1 MISELLN
8 RRFIAL
14 LIVSF
19 FSSFVAAPVS
29 TLLPIYVEAD
39 LRGTPFFSAGLRAA
53 FLILGGVFAVP
64 AGRLSD
70 VWGVKPVYV
79 LGTLGPVLAGA
90 IFFSGDP
97 LLLMALCTG
106 IGISFGF
113 NSAGG
118 QSYLISA
125 APASVIGMASAGY
138 FLGNTLGSASGNL
151 LSGPIAD
158 AFGFQSLGLL
168 VALAGVGLVLMS
180 MVILPVIPSPQ
191 SVDRRH
197 DLSALMHLFRRLD
210 LCLLLGI
217 RYLPTS
223 YWGAVT
229 LLLPLL
235 IFRITGTSKAATDY
249 TAISLTIAAC
259 FQVLTGRLCDR
270 MGRWRPILVSAS
282 LVAISALGLALTA
295 HRLAGIY
302 VFGILATAS
311 AWSLSTTMPGL
322 IQLIARENEKGR
334 VVGAAHLAWSM
345 GMLSGSLGGGKLID
359 RGIAWPFGISV
370 LFCLGALACGIGL
383 YRLHGKNNHGQVPT
397 GANRDDHR

>member
-1 MISELLN
+1 MYSELLN

-19 FSSFVAAPVS
+19 FSSFVSAPLN
-29 TLLPIYVEAD
+29 TLLPVYVEAD
-39 LRGTPFFSAGLRAA
+39 LLGTPLFSGGLRAA

-64 AGRLSD
+64 AGRLAD
-70 VWGVKPVYV
+70 TWGVKPVYV
-79 LGTLGPVLAGA
+79 LGTVGPILAGV
-90 IFFSGDP
+90 IFYSGDP
-97 LLLMALCTG
+97 LLLTALCTG
-106 IGISFGF
+106 IGISSGF

-125 APASVIGMASAGY
+125 APSSVIGIASAGY
-138 FLGNTLGSASGNL
+138 FLGNTLGSASGNF

-158 AFGFQSLGLL
+158 AFGFQTLGFCIT
-168 VALAGVGLVLMS
+168 LAGVVLVLMS
-180 MVILPVIPSPQ
+180 ILILPTIPSPK
-191 SVDRRH
+191 SADNGRN
-197 DLSALMHLFRRLD
+197 LSALIQLFRRLD
-210 LCLLLGI
+210 VCLLLGI

-235 IFRITGTSKAATDY
+235 IFRIAGTSTAATNY
-249 TAISLTIAAC
+249 SAISLIIAAC

-270 MGRWRPILVSAS
+270 IGRWRPILVSAS

-295 HRLAGIY
+295 HTLTGIY

-322 IQLIARENEKGR
+322 IQLIAREDEKGR
-334 VVGAAHLAWSM
+334 VVGAAHLAWSL

-359 RGIAWPFGISV
+359 GGPIWPFGISV
-370 LFCLGALACGIGL
+370 LFCLGALACGVGL
-383 YRLHGKNNHGQVPT
+383 YRLHGKNKNPS
-397 GANRDDHR
+397 N

>member
-1 MISELLN
+1 MYSELLN

-19 FSSFVAAPVS
+19 FSSFVSAPLN
-29 TLLPIYVEAD
+29 TLLPVYVEAD
-39 LRGTPFFSAGLRAA
+39 LLGTPLFSGGLRAA

-64 AGRLSD
+64 AGRLAD
-70 VWGVKPVYV
+70 TWGVKPVYV
-79 LGTLGPVLAGA
+79 LGTLGPVLAGI
-90 IFFSGDP
+90 IFFYGDP
-97 LLLMALCTG
+97 LLLTALCTG
-106 IGISFGF
+106 IGISSGF

-125 APASVIGMASAGY
+125 APSSVIGIASAGY
-138 FLGNTLGSASGNL
+138 FLGNTLGAASGNF

-158 AFGFQSLGLL
+158 AFGFQTLGFCIT
-168 VALAGVGLVLMS
+168 LAGVVLVLMS
-180 MVILPVIPSPQ
+180 ILTLPVIPSPE
-191 SVDRRH
+191 SADNGRN
-197 DLSALMHLFRRLD
+197 LSAFIQLFRRLD
-210 LCLLLGI
+210 VRLLLGI

-235 IFRITGTSKAATDY
+235 IFRIAGTSTAATNY
-249 TAISLTIAAC
+249 SAISLIIAAC

-270 MGRWRPILVSAS
+270 IGRWRPILVSAS

-295 HRLAGIY
+295 HTLVGIY

-322 IQLIARENEKGR
+322 IQLIAREDEKGR
-334 VVGAAHLAWSM
+334 VVGAAHLAWSL
-345 GMLSGSLGGGKLID
+345 GMLSGSLGGGKLINW
-359 RGIAWPFGISV
+359 GPIWPFGISV

-383 YRLHGKNNHGQVPT
+383 FRLYGKPENPLN
-397 GANRDDHR
+397 

>member
-1 MISELLN
+1 MYSELLN

-19 FSSFVAAPVS
+19 FSSFVSAPLN
-29 TLLPIYVEAD
+29 TLLPVYVEAD
-39 LRGTPFFSAGLRAA
+39 LLGTPLFSGGLRAA

-64 AGRLSD
+64 AGRLAD
-70 VWGVKPVYV
+70 TWGVKPVYV
-79 LGTLGPVLAGA
+79 LGTLGPILAGV
-90 IFFSGDP
+90 IFYSGDP
-97 LLLMALCTG
+97 LLLTALCTG
-106 IGISFGF
+106 IGISSGF

-125 APASVIGMASAGY
+125 APSSVIGIASAGY
-138 FLGNTLGSASGNL
+138 FLGNTLGSASGNF

-158 AFGFQSLGLL
+158 AYGFQTLGFCIT
-168 VALAGVGLVLMS
+168 LAGVVLVLMS
-180 MVILPVIPSPQ
+180 ILILPAIPSPK
-191 SVDRRH
+191 SADNGH
-197 DLSALMHLFRRLD
+197 NLSAFMQLFRRLD
-210 LCLLLGI
+210 VCLLLGI

-235 IFRITGTSKAATDY
+235 IFRIAGTSTEATNY
-249 TAISLTIAAC
+249 TAISLIIAAC

-270 MGRWRPILVSAS
+270 IGRWRPILVSAS

-295 HRLAGIY
+295 HTLTGIY

-334 VVGAAHLAWSM
+334 VVGAAHLAWSL

-359 RGIAWPFGISV
+359 GGPIWPFGISV

-383 YRLHGKNNHGQVPT
+383 YRLHGKNENPL
-397 GANRDDHR
+397 N